1 MILKKGVSVFCI
13 GWRLNKYEMVLEKRE
28 KTDRDEIK
36 EQHKG
41 QRREEDGGGRM
52 GETDR

>member
-1 MILKKGVSVFCI
+1 MILKKGVSEFCI

-36 EQHKG
+36 EQNKRTKKRG
-41 QRREEDGGGRM
+41 RWGWEDGGN
-52 GETDR
+52 